1 MSRIDAVHIE
11 RTMQPRLIVIL
22 LVVILDLAAPNGLC
36 FGAPQ
41 QTVTAPAAAERKRS
55 GPDLGVAL
63 LRSGNDPR
71 PLVSPGQVVT
81 RRVGVNNLRGG
92 GDAHSSVLTVKLPVG
107 LALQAASPSPDRT
120 EGGSS

>member
-1 MSRIDAVHIE
+1 
-11 RTMQPRLIVIL
+11 MQPRLIVIL

-41 QTVTAPAAAERKRS
+41 QTVTAPAAAERKKS

-71 PLVSPGQVVT
+71 PLNREVLATLLKYPGARVEAL
-81 RRVGVNNLRGG
+81 RREGVI
-92 GDAHSSVLTVKLPVG
+92 A
-107 LALQAASPSPDRT
+107 
-120 EGGSS
+120 